1 MSTHRNRDPRRFTK
15 PMQRKLAIVF
25 FLVSVAFAGLA
36 FRIYLIN
43 RDKGEEYKKQV
54 LSQQAYDSKTIDFKR
69 GTITDAKGTILA
81 DSELVYDVI
90 VDSYQIL
97 YKPYYLEPT
106 LHMLSELGADVE
118 KVRRYI
124 QDNPSSQ
131 YYVVLK
137 NLPYKQKTQFDEKIR
152 LGRADEIAR
161 GVKKEDRV
169 FDNVKGIWFDANYIR
184 NYPNGSLACDVIGF
198 TNGNNTGTFGLEEY
212 YNEVLNGKPGR
223 EYGYLDDMSNL
234 ERTTIDATDGNN
246 LVTTIDVNIQSIV
259 EKYLRE
265 FNETHRNA
273 AHYGNGASN
282 VGVVVMNVKNG
293 EVYAMANWPSYDL
306 NNPYDRSVLVGMPKL
321 NERDQQLF
329 DFLTEEDV
337 AALDEDAVVHYLNT
351 LWKNYCISDY
361 YEPGSVAKLLTVASG
376 LESGSI
382 TGNEVYQCNGFLE
395 VGEWPIKCH
404 NKYGDGPLTVS
415 EAIERSCNV
424 ALMQIA
430 FAQGKNTFTKFQ
442 NIFNLGLK
450 TNVDL
455 AGEARTDTA
464 IYKAENMGLADLAT
478 NSFGQNYSVTMIQMA
493 AAFSSMINGGYYYE
507 PHLVSKI
514 TSSNGATVRN
524 IEPRILKKTI
534 SPETSAKIREY
545 CKQVVVGENGTG
557 KTARPAGYI
566 IGGKTGTAETLPRG
580 NNQYVVSFMGFAP
593 VDDPEVMVYVV
604 VDRANAAQQD
614 DAKFATGIVRNIM
627 TEVLPYLGIYMT
639 EELSAEEEKEL
650 ASLDMT
656 TTFYYTQAAKEKAER
671 EAAEAAAAAAVM
683 DPNDPSIRTVGGD
696 SSVSGNPE
704 NPSASIVE
712 PLPEGVKAPAGRQT
726 TKTDSGEE
734 IEVWKTFEK
743 NEDGYY
749 IDPSTGALIDPD
761 TGYEYGATMGDGQST
776 NTLIQ

>member
-1 MSTHRNRDPRRFTK
+1 MSTRKKREVRRFTQAMRK
-15 PMQRKLAIVF
+15 KLAVLF
-25 FLVSVAFAGLA
+25 FLVLSAFIGLA
-36 FRIYLIN
+36 VRIYIIN
-43 RDKGEEYKKQV
+43 RDNGEDYKKQV

-90 VDSYQIL
+90 VDAKQIL
-97 YKPYYLEPT
+97 DKPYYLEPT
-106 LHMLSELGADVE
+106 LRMLSELGADPE
-118 KVRRYI
+118 KIRRYI

-131 YYVVLK
+131 YYVALK
-137 NLPYKQKTQFDEKIR
+137 NLPYKQKTIYDEKIR
-152 LGRADEIAR
+152 LGRKDELAR
-161 GVKKEDRV
+161 GTKKEDRLY
-169 FDNVKGIWFDANYIR
+169 DNVRGIWFDANYIR
-184 NYPNGSLACDVIGF
+184 NYPNGSLASDVIGF
-198 TNGNNTGTFGLEEY
+198 TNGNNVGTFGLEEY
-212 YNEVLNGKPGR
+212 YNDVLNGKPGR
-223 EYGYLDDMSNL
+223 EYGYLDNLSNL

-259 EKYLRE
+259 EKYLKD
-265 FNETHRNA
+265 FNDKHQNE
-273 AHYGNGASN
+273 AHFGNGASN
-282 VGVVVMNVKNG
+282 VGVIVMNVNNG
-293 EVYAMANWPSYDL
+293 EIYAMASWPFYDL
-306 NNPYDRSVLVGMPKL
+306 NNPYDKSVLVGMPKL
-321 NERDQQLF
+321 NERDQQIF

-337 AALDEDAVVHYLNT
+337 AALDDEAVVHYLNT
-351 LWKNYCISDY
+351 LWRNYCVSDY
-361 YEPGSVAKLLTVASG
+361 YEPGSVAKLLTVASA

-395 VGEWPIKCH
+395 VGDWPIKCH

-430 FAQGKNTFTKFQ
+430 FAQGRNTFTKFQ

-478 NSFGQNYSVTMIQMA
+478 NSFGQNFSVTMIQMA
-493 AAFSSMINGGYYYE
+493 AAFSSLINGGYYYE

-514 TSSNGATVRN
+514 TSSSGSTVRN
-524 IEPRILKKTI
+524 IEPRILKKTV
-534 SPETSAKIREY
+534 SPETSGKIREY
-545 CKQVVVGENGTG
+545 CRQVVIGENGTG

-593 VDDPEVMVYVV
+593 VDDPQVMVYVV
-604 VDRANAAQQD
+604 VDRPNTLIQD
-614 DAKFATGIVRNIM
+614 DAKFATGIVRNVM

-650 ASLDMT
+650 AALDMT
-656 TTFYYTQAAKEKAER
+656 TTFYYTQAAREKAER
-671 EAAEAAAAAAVM
+671 EAAEAAALAAAN
-683 DPNDPSIRTVGGD
+683 DPNDPNIRTIGGEP
-696 SSVSGNPE
+696 SGSGQE
-704 NPSASIVE
+704 DTAASIVE
-712 PLPEGVKAPAGRQT
+712 PLPEGVKAPSSRQT
-726 TKTDSGEE
+726 TKTESGEE
-734 IEVWKTFEK
+734 VEIWKTFEM
-743 NEDGYY
+743 NEEGYY

-761 TGYEYGATMGDGQST
+761 TGYEYGSTAGDGQVL
-776 NTLIQ
+776 NPPQ